1 MVKSNNC
8 MVTENIVVYALRYS
22 LGRSS
27 YSPMEVIESVVEN
40 LDNFNLYI
48 LKIIRNEIQEF
59 LNRYKSSNIRLENI
73 YHWESLLKKIDDKI
87 VLKENEK

>member
-1 MVKSNNC
+1 MIKLNNC
-8 MVTENIVVYALRYS
+8 MVTENIIVYALRYS

-48 LKIIRNEIQEF
+48 LKIIRNEIHDF
-59 LNRYKSSNIRLENI
+59 LNRYKNSNIKLENI
-73 YHWESLLKKIDDKI
+73 YQWESLLKKIDDKI
-87 VLKENEK
+87 ILNEKDK